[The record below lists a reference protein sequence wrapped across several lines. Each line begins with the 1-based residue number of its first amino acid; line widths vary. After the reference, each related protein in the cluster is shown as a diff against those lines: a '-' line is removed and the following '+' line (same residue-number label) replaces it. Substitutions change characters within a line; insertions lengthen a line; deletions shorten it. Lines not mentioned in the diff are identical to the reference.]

1 MKHDGTLNETK
12 LVSKQPDDDVE
23 RILHELEE
31 KSGHG
36 EGDGDLED
44 TGNMTRLVEKM

>member
-1 MKHDGTLNETK
+1 M
-12 LVSKQPDDDVE
+12 QPEDDVE

-31 KSGHG
+31 NSAKGDDA
-36 EGDGDLED
+36 DGDLED